1 MDRDR
6 GLKKWY
12 LHTVFQSEAFFYTVI
27 EYLLC
32 ARWICSHDHTQCGSF
47 CPHNFPESRILWLW
61 GQRPLQTKLRP
72 KRGASGTPILG
83 SAVRLLKGLEPG
95 TRTLGRQGGG
105 GLSQSPSLWA
115 CLVPEI
121 LSARLLFSLTDDRLL
136 FWAYGREWLPQ
147 GPWFFKSSIQVKL
160 PTSFK
165 CWFLNPRNKSQ
176 LGSRVHLSFNQF
188 SKKEVLG
195 STKDLWMNEWYMSPS
210 LPILF
215 PGHLK
220 VVHIVVENMGS
231 AIY

>member
-1 MDRDR
+1 MQWSPGLGISWKGYFSLFIFMNSRDMDRDR

-72 KRGASGTPILG
+72 KRGAFGTPILG

-105 GLSQSPSLWA
+105 GSFSVSLPVGLPGPWD
-115 CLVPEI
+115 PFST
-121 LSARLLFSLTDDRLL
+121 SALFSHWR
-136 FWAYGREWLPQ
+136 
-147 GPWFFKSSIQVKL
+147 
-160 PTSFK
+160 
-165 CWFLNPRNKSQ
+165 
-176 LGSRVHLSFNQF
+176 
-188 SKKEVLG
+188 
-195 STKDLWMNEWYMSPS
+195 
-210 LPILF
+210 
-215 PGHLK
+215 
-220 VVHIVVENMGS
+220 
-231 AIY
+231 